1 MDEDIEKLSEKKEGP
16 RTEEDIRQTIEMC
29 IKCLK
34 KIPEVEEKDGM
45 SAEVLEQ
52 MFTTTLANEQN
63 ELIKLLEADIA
74 ELNAKI
80 YSEQLNLIKIEE
92 NTAKT
97 LVEFE
102 SRLKAIEDE
111 G

>member
-63 ELIKLLEADIA
+63 ELIKLLDASIA
-74 ELNAKI
+74 ELDAKI
-80 YSEQLNLIKIEE
+80 LAERTATLEIEE
-92 NTAKT
+92 NTAKAM
-97 LVEFE
+97 LDFNA
-102 SRLKAIEDE
+102 RLKALEDE